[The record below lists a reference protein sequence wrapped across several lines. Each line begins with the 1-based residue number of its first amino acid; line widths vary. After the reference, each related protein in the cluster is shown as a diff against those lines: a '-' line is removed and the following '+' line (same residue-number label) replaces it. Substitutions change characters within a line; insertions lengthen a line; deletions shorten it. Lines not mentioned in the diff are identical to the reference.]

1 MWTDPNSFRPR
12 KTSRDITEA
21 AARSFATLAEQ
32 LRGRGH
38 HPDTVA
44 HFLTQ
49 CLFCFFAEDV
59 GLLPGRMF
67 ERLVNNRQIT
77 SERLTA
83 GLDSLFATMRDGGLY
98 GPDDIPWFN
107 GGLFKRIEVPKLE
120 ILDITE
126 LRNAAGLNWS
136 AIDVSIFGTLFERGL
151 DPAKRSQLGA
161 HYTDPA
167 TIHRMIGP
175 VIRAPFAT
183 KWEQVAEV
191 DALSGSWPKAPSK
204 KATSTTALRRPPF
217 MCAGWTPEGL
227 PRARPRL
234 RQRQLSV
241 PGAQGA
247 QGHRAPQP
255 PRRRRPGAGPRADL
269 VTGPHNVLGI
279 ELNEY
284 AAELARVTVW
294 IGELQWRL
302 AHGYP
307 FKTNPVLEPL
317 DHIECRDALLA
328 FPVLATPGDGSVARA
343 GQTPGAHTLRFLK
356 SPPTSAPPT
365 PRSETAEQEMGSD
378 PDCAQQHS
386 GSDPLSCG
394 PSEASWPTAN
404 VVIGNPPF
412 LGDKKMRAE
421 LGDAYTEALR
431 KTYERRV
438 PGGADLV
445 CYWFEKA
452 RAQIEA
458 GALGAAGLVA
468 TNSIRGGK
476 NRVVLDA
483 ICRTTRIF
491 EAWSDEAW
499 VNEGAAVR
507 VSLVAFGDAARGATL
522 DGQGVSAIHADLTA
536 GAAADSATSQDVT
549 SAVPLRANRAAG
561 FIGGMKKGPFDVI
574 GEVAR
579 GWLRLPNPNEKSNAD
594 VVKKWFNGLDVTRR
608 PQDQWIVDFGIDMP
622 ENEAALYEAPFAH
635 VLRAVR
641 PQRLAVRNELEKARW
656 WLHARPAPDLRRA
669 TSALPRMAATARVA
683 KHRLFVWLSPCVVA
697 DGQLVV
703 VARADDTTFGIL
715 HSRFH
720 ELWSLRMGTSL
731 EDRPRY
737 TPTTCFETFAFPAGL
752 TPLDTAHQ
760 RTETL
765 ESGAVIP
772 EIRGQSP
779 ISPDSLPTGDQGVA
793 ANSGSDPESPAAGDI
808 PGADTLRRTASAIAI
823 AAHRLNALREAWLN
837 PPEWTQRV
845 PEVVPLGLA
854 ASPYPDRI
862 EPRPGLSEADLQAL
876 KKRTLTNLYN
886 LRPAWLAMAHQQL
899 DAAVAAAYGWGDYT
913 PAMPDEEILRR
924 LLALNRQRSATI
936 AQE

>member
-1 MWTDPNSFRPR
+1 
-12 KTSRDITEA
+12 
-21 AARSFATLAEQ
+21 
-32 LRGRGH
+32 
-38 HPDTVA
+38 
-44 HFLTQ
+44 
-49 CLFCFFAEDV
+49 
-59 GLLPGRMF
+59 
-67 ERLVNNRQIT
+67 
-77 SERLTA
+77 
-83 GLDSLFATMRDGGLY
+83 
-98 GPDDIPWFN
+98 
-107 GGLFKRIEVPKLE
+107 
-120 ILDITE
+120 
-126 LRNAAGLNWS
+126 
-136 AIDVSIFGTLFERGL
+136 
-151 DPAKRSQLGA
+151 
-161 HYTDPA
+161 
-167 TIHRMIGP
+167 
-175 VIRAPFAT
+175 
-183 KWEQVAEV
+183 
-191 DALSGSWPKAPSK
+191 
-204 KATSTTALRRPPF
+204 
-217 MCAGWTPEGL
+217 
-227 PRARPRL
+227 
-234 RQRQLSV
+234 
-241 PGAQGA
+241 
-247 QGHRAPQP
+247 
-255 PRRRRPGAGPRADL
+255 
-269 VTGPHNVLGI
+269 
-279 ELNEY
+279 
-284 AAELARVTVW
+284 
-294 IGELQWRL
+294 
-302 AHGYP
+302 
-307 FKTNPVLEPL
+307 
-317 DHIECRDALLA
+317 
-328 FPVLATPGDGSVARA
+328 
-343 GQTPGAHTLRFLK
+343 
-356 SPPTSAPPT
+356 
-365 PRSETAEQEMGSD
+365 MGSD
-378 PDCAQQHS
+378 PDFAQQNS
-386 GSDPLSCG
+386 GSDPISCG

-452 RAQIEA
+452 RAQIET
-458 GALGAAGLVA
+458 GALGTAGLVA

-483 ICRTTRIF
+483 ITRTTRIY

-507 VSLVAFGDAARGATL
+507 VSLVAFGHAEQGPQL
-522 DGQGVSAIHADLTA
+522 DGTQVEHIGANLSVGCRLDSLANVAKLTGNGSGCLLGV
-536 GAAADSATSQDVT
+536 QQ
-549 SAVPLRANRAAG
+549 N
-561 FIGGMKKGPFDVI
+561 GPFTI
-574 GEVAR
+574 SGSTAR
-579 GWLRLPNPNEKSNAD
+579 TWLAQPSLGSSIAD
-594 VVKKWFNGLDVTRR
+594 VLRPWSNGKDITDRAS
-608 PQDQWIVDFGIDMP
+608 DTWIVDFGLTMP
-622 ENEAALYEAPFAH
+622 ENAAALVEQPFAYLTEH
-635 VLRAVR
+635 VK
-641 PQRLAVRNELEKARW
+641 PMRLAGRRESRKKYW
-656 WLHARPAPDLRRA
+656 WRLGEPSPALRRA
-669 TSALPRMAATARVA
+669 LEPISRFLATPRVS
-683 KHRLFVWLSPCVVA
+683 KHRVWAYLSVRVLP
-697 DGQLVV
+697 DIQLVV

-737 TPTTCFETFAFPAGL
+737 TPTTCFETFPFPTGL

-772 EIRGQSP
+772 EIREIRGQSP

-808 PGADTLRRTASAIAI
+808 PGADALRRTASAIAI

-886 LRPAWLAMAHQQL
+886 LRPAWLAMAHEQL

-924 LLALNRQRSATI
+924 LLALNRQSSATI